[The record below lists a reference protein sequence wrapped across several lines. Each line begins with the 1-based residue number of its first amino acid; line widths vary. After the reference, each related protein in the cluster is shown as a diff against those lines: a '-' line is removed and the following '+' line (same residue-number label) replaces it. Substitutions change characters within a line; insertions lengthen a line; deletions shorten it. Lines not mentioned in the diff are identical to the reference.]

1 MSAFNLSCSKFFL
14 QPPSPGVSLRQD
26 QQNQLP
32 HGPLA
37 SQTRTTG
44 QGSKTK
50 GASVVQPKHEG
61 QFHCT

>member
-1 MSAFNLSCSKFFL
+1 
-14 QPPSPGVSLRQD
+14 VSLRQD

-37 SQTRTTG
+37 SQTRTKG

-61 QFHCT
+61 QFHCTGITPQLGVSKKTE